1 MKKYQSIM
9 TAGLLLASTVTI
21 AAQAENFD
29 LDTLIE
35 AARKE
40 APITIYDSTGKI
52 VDMANAFS
60 AKYGVQATGQKV
72 SANSQLEMLIREHQ
86 AKNIRAD
93 VALLSDTP
101 AGMAQLLPAKIMESW
116 VPSHMAETIP
126 QHYRDPFTMS
136 VNANL
141 WSYNGDIYE
150 KCPVNNIWELT
161 DPKWQR
167 KVALVDPLT
176 KGTAAD
182 WFNQTETYGEEQM
195 RAAYEAQF
203 GHKFEPKE
211 FATATQAWVAG
222 FAQNAPLLTASS
234 DPVSEAVGTPGDPDP
249 FFGLVD
255 SAKFRNNEDKGLR
268 LKVCETLTPW
278 VGWTYTK
285 LALISSETKSPNM
298 AKLFIQYLLTEE
310 GLLPQMEDGK
320 MPTSSAIPF
329 PKDEPSGLINFTDK
343 LLPYNAASGLDD
355 WEKRQDWQDVWRIN
369 YRR

>member
-1 MKKYQSIM
+1 MQRYLKRAAFCLLMTSASII
-9 TAGLLLASTVTI
+9 G
-21 AAQAENFD
+21 AQAETFD
-29 LDTLIE
+29 LDALIE

-60 AKYGVQATGQKV
+60 KKYGVEATGQKV

-116 VPSHMAETIP
+116 IPVSMAETIP
-126 QHYRDPFTMS
+126 EHYRDPFTMS

-141 WSYNGDIYE
+141 WSYNGDTFE
-150 KCPVNNIWELT
+150 TCPVGNIWELT
-161 DPKWQR
+161 EPKWRR

-195 RAAYEAQF
+195 LAAYEAHF
-203 GHKFEPKE
+203 GQPFEPKE
-211 FATATQAWVAG
+211 FETATQAWVAG
-222 FAQNAPLLTASS
+222 LARNAPLLTGTS
-234 DPVSEAVGTPGDPDP
+234 DPVAEAVGTAGDTDP

-255 SAKFRNNEDKGLR
+255 SAKYRNNADKGFR
-268 LKVCETLTPW
+268 LKICETLKPW
-278 VGWTYTK
+278 VGWSYTK
-285 LALISSETKSPNM
+285 LALISPETKSPNM

-329 PKDEPSGLINFTDK
+329 PKDEPSGVANYLDQ
-343 LLPYNAASGLDD
+343 LLPYNAATGLDD
-355 WEKRQDWQDVWRIN
+355 WEKRQDWQDIWRVN